1 MTSVLVALL
10 VLVVVAM
17 LVAIGAWTVGRARSG
32 QGAGFSPRMLL
43 IAYLYVMCAGGL
55 LAGTFGL
62 AAGIKVG
69 LTQALGR
76 DVSYYRPPR
85 AVPGAPGET
94 QPPKPTAD
102 DQRRSDAESDRRLR
116 QDAIEAVT
124 SMLVGAVLFAT
135 HTVARRKAASTQPGF
150 NTLMS
155 RAYTAI
161 LLAIFGI
168 TGVVSLIM
176 AVQAVLQYLLL
187 PVDEFSY
194 REPPGQSLSMA
205 IVFVPAW
212 LYTLWVLVRQ
222 SRNEE

>member
-1 MTSVLVALL
+1 MTGVLAVLL

-17 LVAIGAWTVGRARSG
+17 LVAVGAWTVGRARSG

-62 AAGIKVG
+62 AGGLKVG
-69 LTQALGR
+69 MAQVFGR
-76 DVSYYRPPR
+76 EVSYYRPPL
-85 AVPGAPGET
+85 AVPVAPGET
-94 QPPKPTAD
+94 KPDKPTAD
-102 DQRRSDAESDRRLR
+102 DQRRAIAENDRQVR
-116 QDAIEAVT
+116 QDAIAAVT
-124 SMLVGAVLFAT
+124 SLLVGAVLFVT
-135 HTVARRKAASTQPGF
+135 HTVARRRVVSAQPGF
-150 NTLMS
+150 ETLMG

-176 AVQAVLQYLLL
+176 AIQSALQYLLL
-187 PVDEFSY
+187 PFDEFSY
-194 REPPGQSLSMA
+194 REPPGQNLSMA